1 MKLNSEAVKGR
12 TPYALPTIFT
22 VGTLFCGYYCL
33 MKTVQAL
40 SLPPDQLDEAARLY
54 NHAALAIGL
63 GVFTDGMD
71 GRIARLTNAV
81 SDFGREI
88 DSLAD
93 VITFGVA
100 PAMLAVA
107 WGIRPPELAG
117 HPFLA
122 NILPAA
128 GYLLTFLYV
137 TCGAA
142 RLARFNVQ
150 KNPRPKNPG
159 RPGRKYFVGLP
170 IPPAA
175 GMLAAVVHFHGG
187 YPIQNWWPGGAL
199 WLLLIGLLGFL
210 MVSTWRYTSLKD
222 ISVLQIPSLVMVVFF
237 ATLIFLIW
245 NFSEPMLLAIAT
257 AFVASGIVTRIGG
270 LLRFRARR
278 SRRDQE
284 TPRPSES
291 KSISGEV

>member
-1 MKLNSEAVKGR
+1 MKFNSEAVKGR

-22 VGTLFCGYYCL
+22 IGTLFCGYYCL

-54 NHAALAIGL
+54 NHAALAIGV
-63 GVFTDGMD
+63 GVFTDGLD

-117 HPFLA
+117 HPFLS

-128 GYLLTFLYV
+128 GYLFTFLYV

-175 GMLAAVVHFHGG
+175 GMLAAIVHFQGG
-187 YPIQNWWPGGAL
+187 YPIQNWWPLGVL
-199 WLLLIGLLGFL
+199 WLLLIGLLAFL
-210 MVSTWRYTSLKD
+210 LVSTWRYTSLKD

-278 SRRDQE
+278 ARREQE
-284 TPRPSES
+284 TSRPSKSE
-291 KSISGEV
+291 SISGEV